1 MEKAWR
7 SNTNMLHQSPAS
19 SVHSQT
25 VNQHLSQKV
34 KIEEMDV
41 DDANSKQGT
50 SPLLTSLLKSPSAA
64 PNPSPSM
71 LHNISNTQTRVAAPT
86 ITNLLT
92 GSVTNL
98 SNTLASV
105 AQQTASKSIVASVT
119 SISTAFPS
127 QIQNQPLTGPAPNDQ
142 SINNITQSPSQA
154 APTLSMLLES
164 KQKDPH
170 KLNLMGRIEHQ
181 QSMHQMVQ
189 QSKHFASTSDITP
202 KIEPT
207 EADINNVAESEIKD
221 DEQQLMEVFSDMIPD
236 DIDEL
241 ANIILDGLI
250 SEEQVSTV
258 ATVAESFVGQENLD
272 VSQSQENTTVIDTPV
287 KEEPSNINENAC
299 DASDLIEPKIDEP
312 VSQIEQVSF
321 INILSEF
328 MEYF

>member
-1 MEKAWR
+1 M
-7 SNTNMLHQSPAS
+7 
-19 SVHSQT
+19 
-25 VNQHLSQKV
+25 
-34 KIEEMDV
+34 KIEEIDV
-41 DDANSKQGT
+41 DDPNSKQGT

-92 GSVTNL
+92 GSATNL
-98 SNTLASV
+98 TNSLAAV
-105 AQQTASKSIVASVT
+105 AQQTASKSIATSVT

-142 SINNITQSPSQA
+142 SISNIAQSPSQA

-164 KQKDPH
+164 KQKDHH
-170 KLNLMGRIEHQ
+170 KLNLMARIEAQ
-181 QSMHQMVQ
+181 QTMHQMVQ
-189 QSKHFASTSDITP
+189 PSKHFASTTDITP
-202 KIEPT
+202 KTEPT
-207 EADINNVAESEIKD
+207 EADINNTAESEIKD
-221 DEQQLMEVFSDMIPD
+221 EEQQLMEVFSDMIPD

-272 VSQSQENTTVIDTPV
+272 VNQSQECTTVTDTSV
-287 KEEPSNINENAC
+287 KEEPSNINENAR
-299 DASDLIEPKIDEP
+299 DASDLIEPKINEP
-312 VSQIEQVSF
+312 VSQIEQVSVIYF
-321 INILSEF
+321 LSTF